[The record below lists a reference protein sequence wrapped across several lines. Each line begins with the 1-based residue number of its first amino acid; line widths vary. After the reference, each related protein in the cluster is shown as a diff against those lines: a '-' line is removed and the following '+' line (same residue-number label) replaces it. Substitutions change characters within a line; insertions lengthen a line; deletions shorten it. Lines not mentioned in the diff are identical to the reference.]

1 VSVTDEPSAVAEAV
15 AAYAER
21 YRQPKERTDRV
32 VIEIQVDRVLGR
44 A

>member
-1 VSVTDEPSAVAEAV
+1 V

-21 YRQPKERTDRV
+21 YRQPKERDDRV
-32 VIEIQVDRVLGR
+32 VIEIQVDRILGR